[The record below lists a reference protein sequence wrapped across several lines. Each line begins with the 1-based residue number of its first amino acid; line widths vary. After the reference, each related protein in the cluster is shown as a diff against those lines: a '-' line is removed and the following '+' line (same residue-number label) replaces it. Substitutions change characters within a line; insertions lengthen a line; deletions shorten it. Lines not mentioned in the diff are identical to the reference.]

1 MHNISEIKQS
11 LNLHMYLKI
20 TTAQKTVDQLLE
32 NFHNPT
38 NQTEPCD
45 SDMQFSYAI
54 DTILSYKQ
62 KNSANNCMFF

>member
-32 NFHNPT
+32 NFHN
-38 NQTEPCD
+38 QTEPCD
-45 SDMQFSYAI
+45 SDMQFLYAI
-54 DTILSYKQ
+54 DKILSYKQ